1 MSNLWSI
8 YQFQAISLMTILLR
22 LLADPFAQCKFS
34 YLSYCCYQ
42 ENAIVKQ
49 ILTNKPTIKI
59 SSINNNCRPYIVSF
73 RRNIVG
79 HQCIK
84 LP

>member
-22 LLADPFAQCKFS
+22 LLVDRLAQYKFS
-34 YLSYCCYQ
+34 YLLYSCYQ

-49 ILTNKPTIKI
+49 ILTNKATIKI
-59 SSINNNCRPYIVSF
+59 SSIYNNYRTYIVSF
-73 RRNIVG
+73 HRNIVG
-79 HQCIK
+79 H
-84 LP
+84 